1 MCSHKDSQ
9 ERRNYGTSW
18 RHYSQAAAWLR
29 RSSSRIALNPIN
41 GVCSITRNSKRET
54 DGFIHRATII
64 SKEGEI
70 LASTE
75 ANLLTRSTANGI
87 KLIESLT
94 ETINQDGS
102 ITLDYSVKAVKVN
115 VARESALDETVLY
128 EIKYTPTYYKMDGN
142 ICITKA
148 YGMARKKVSYASF
161 QGKKAVTA
169 HQGIAGSDKCHA
181 EALFT
186 TESKTIT
193 TGFDQ
198 IPYVKS
204 SDSNGMVANG
214 GECTATLYVSGMG
227 EQIIRAELYL

>member
-1 MCSHKDSQ
+1 M
-9 ERRNYGTSW
+9 ERLEN
-18 RHYSQAAAWLR
+18 
-29 RSSSRIALNPIN
+29 
-41 GVCSITRNSKRET
+41 ITRRQLLGLGAVAAGSLLIPSIAYAASPENNEREG
-54 DGFIHRATII
+54 DGFIRRATITN
-64 SKEGEI
+64 KEGEV

-75 ANLLTRSTANGI
+75 TNLLTRSIENDI

-94 ETINQDGS
+94 ETINEDGS
-102 ITLDYSVKAVKVN
+102 ATLDYSVKAVKAN
-115 VARESALDETVLY
+115 KTRESALDETVLY
-128 EIKYTPTYYKMDGN
+128 EIKYTPTYYKINGN

-169 HQGIAGSDKCHA
+169 HQGIAGSDKCHV

-214 GECTATLYVSGMG
+214 GECSATLYVSGMG

>member
-1 MCSHKDSQ
+1 MEHLGD
-9 ERRNYGTSW
+9 
-18 RHYSQAAAWLR
+18 
-29 RSSSRIALNPIN
+29 
-41 GVCSITRNSKRET
+41 ITRRQLLGLGAVAAGSLLIPSMAYAASPENSKRET

-148 YGMARKKVSYASF
+148 YGMARKKVSCASF

>member
-1 MCSHKDSQ
+1 MHNKSLWNGEEESF
-9 ERRNYGTSW
+9 
-18 RHYSQAAAWLR
+18 LR
-29 RSSSRIALNPIN
+29 IVP
-41 GVCSITRNSKRET
+41 RE
-54 DGFIHRATII
+54 
-64 SKEGEI
+64 
-70 LASTE
+70 
-75 ANLLTRSTANGI
+75 
-87 KLIESLT
+87 
-94 ETINQDGS
+94 
-102 ITLDYSVKAVKVN
+102 
-115 VARESALDETVLY
+115 
-128 EIKYTPTYYKMDGN
+128 
-142 ICITKA
+142 
-148 YGMARKKVSYASF
+148 
-161 QGKKAVTA
+161 KAVTA

>member
-1 MCSHKDSQ
+1 MEHLGNIT
-9 ERRNYGTSW
+9 RRQLLGLG
-18 RHYSQAAAWLR
+18 AAAAGSLLIP
-29 RSSSRIALNPIN
+29 SIAYAASPENN
-41 GVCSITRNSKRET
+41 EREGA
-54 DGFIHRATII
+54 GFIHRATIT
-64 SKEGEI
+64 SKEGEV

-75 ANLLTRSTANGI
+75 TNLLTRSIENDI
-87 KLIESLT
+87 KLTESLT
-94 ETINQDGS
+94 ETINKDGTV
-102 ITLDYSVKAVKVN
+102 TLEYSVKAVKAN
-115 VARESALDETVLY
+115 KARESALDETVLY
-128 EIKYTPTYYKMDGN
+128 EIKYTPTYYKMNGN

-204 SDSNGMVANG
+204 SDSNGMVTNG
-214 GECTATLYVSGMG
+214 GECSATLYVSGMG

>member
-1 MCSHKDSQ
+1 M
-9 ERRNYGTSW
+9 ERLEN
-18 RHYSQAAAWLR
+18 
-29 RSSSRIALNPIN
+29 
-41 GVCSITRNSKRET
+41 ITRRQLLGLGAVAAGSLLIPSIAYAASPENNEREG
-54 DGFIHRATII
+54 DGFIHRATITN
-64 SKEGEI
+64 KEGEV

-75 ANLLTRSTANGI
+75 TNLLTRSIENDI
-87 KLIESLT
+87 KLIESLA
-94 ETINQDGS
+94 ETINEDGS
-102 ITLDYSVKAVKVN
+102 ATLDYSVKAVKAN
-115 VARESALDETVLY
+115 KTRESALDETVLY
-128 EIKYTPTYYKMDGN
+128 EIKYTPTYYKMNGN

-169 HQGIAGSDKCHA
+169 HQGIAGSDKCHV

-214 GECTATLYVSGMG
+214 GECSATLYVSGMG

>member
-1 MCSHKDSQ
+1 MEHL
-9 ERRNYGTSW
+9 EN
-18 RHYSQAAAWLR
+18 
-29 RSSSRIALNPIN
+29 
-41 GVCSITRNSKRET
+41 ITRRQLLGLGAVAAGSLLIPSIAYAASPENNEREG
-54 DGFIHRATII
+54 DGFIHRATITN
-64 SKEGEI
+64 KEGKV

-75 ANLLTRSTANGI
+75 TNLLTRSIENDI

-94 ETINQDGS
+94 ETINEDGS
-102 ITLDYSVKAVKVN
+102 ATLDYSVKAVKAN
-115 VARESALDETVLY
+115 KTRESALDETVLY
-128 EIKYTPTYYKMDGN
+128 EIKYTPTYYKMNGN

-169 HQGIAGSDKCHA
+169 HQGIAGSDKCHV

-198 IPYVKS
+198 LPYVKS
-204 SDSNGMVANG
+204 SDSNGMVTNG
-214 GECTATLYVSGMG
+214 GECSATLYVSGMG

>member
-1 MCSHKDSQ
+1 MEHLGNIT
-9 ERRNYGTSW
+9 RRQLLGLG
-18 RHYSQAAAWLR
+18 AAAAGSLLIP
-29 RSSSRIALNPIN
+29 SIAYAASPENN
-41 GVCSITRNSKRET
+41 EREGA
-54 DGFIHRATII
+54 GFIHRATIT
-64 SKEGEI
+64 SKEGKV

-75 ANLLTRSTANGI
+75 TNLLTRSIENDI
-87 KLIESLT
+87 KLTESLT
-94 ETINQDGS
+94 ETINKDGTV
-102 ITLDYSVKAVKVN
+102 TLEYSVKAVKAN
-115 VARESALDETVLY
+115 KARESALDETVLY
-128 EIKYTPTYYKMDGN
+128 EIKYTPTYYKMNGN

-204 SDSNGMVANG
+204 SDSNGMVTNG
-214 GECTATLYVSGMG
+214 GECSATLYVSGMG

>member
-1 MCSHKDSQ
+1 M
-9 ERRNYGTSW
+9 ERLEN
-18 RHYSQAAAWLR
+18 
-29 RSSSRIALNPIN
+29 
-41 GVCSITRNSKRET
+41 ITRRQLLGLGAVAAGSLLIPSIAYAASPENNEREG
-54 DGFIHRATII
+54 DGFIHRATITN
-64 SKEGEI
+64 KEGGEV

-75 ANLLTRSTANGI
+75 TNLLTRSIENDI

-94 ETINQDGS
+94 ETINEDGS
-102 ITLDYSVKAVKVN
+102 ATLDYSVKAVKAN
-115 VARESALDETVLY
+115 KTRESALDETVLY
-128 EIKYTPTYYKMDGN
+128 EIKYTPTYYKMNGN

-169 HQGIAGSDKCHA
+169 HQGIAGSDKCHV

-214 GECTATLYVSGMG
+214 GECSATLYVSGMG

>member
-1 MCSHKDSQ
+1 M
-9 ERRNYGTSW
+9 ERLEN
-18 RHYSQAAAWLR
+18 
-29 RSSSRIALNPIN
+29 
-41 GVCSITRNSKRET
+41 ITRRQLLGLGAVAAGSLLIPSIAYAASPENNEREG
-54 DGFIHRATII
+54 DGFIHRAMITN
-64 SKEGEI
+64 KEGEV

-75 ANLLTRSTANGI
+75 TNLLTRSIENDI

-94 ETINQDGS
+94 ETINEDGS
-102 ITLDYSVKAVKVN
+102 VTLDYSVKAVKAN
-115 VARESALDETVLY
+115 KTRESALDETVLY
-128 EIKYTPTYYKMDGN
+128 EIKYTPTYYKMNGN

-169 HQGIAGSDKCHA
+169 HQGIAGSDKCHV

-204 SDSNGMVANG
+204 SDSNGMVTNG
-214 GECTATLYVSGMG
+214 GECSATLYVSGMG